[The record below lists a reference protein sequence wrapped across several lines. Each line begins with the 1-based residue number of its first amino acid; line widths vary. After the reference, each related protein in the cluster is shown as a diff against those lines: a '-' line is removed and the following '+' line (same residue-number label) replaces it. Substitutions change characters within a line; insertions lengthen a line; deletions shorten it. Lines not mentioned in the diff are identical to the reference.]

1 MEILE
6 IQRGR
11 IKLKV
16 DDRTATIEG
25 EGFSRQFLQP
35 GQDESKYVDY
45 VVYPGSLTHWDNPWE
60 SELLPAEVKAAVL
73 AFLKKDFKQRGQIL
87 AIE

>member
-6 IQRGR
+6 IQRGH

-16 DDRTATIEG
+16 DDRTTTIEG
-25 EGFSRQFLQP
+25 EGFSRQLLQP

-45 VVYPGSLTHWDNPWE
+45 VVYPSTLTHWDKPWE
-60 SELLPAEVKAAVL
+60 SESLPAEVKTAVL
-73 AFLKKDFKQRGQIL
+73 VFLKKDFKQRGQIL